1 MPWKQTGH
9 PTVQQQR
16 ERWVVRVPGIS
27 TETGRRQ
34 PRQLG
39 TFGSRRA
46 AQSAATSFAAS
57 GDIASDRGT
66 VAHLLDRWV
75 GGKIDV
81 SNKTRLQYQWA
92 AGHIK
97 GGLGGIR
104 ADHLE
109 RDDIARWL
117 EGLAAEGR
125 LSRRSI
131 QIIRMVLRAALDDA
145 VAIGELRRNPAARVA
160 MPRQVSKPAP
170 ERDAEV
176 WTESQIQR
184 FLETI
189 RGHRWE
195 GPLRLA
201 VFYGLRRSELL
212 GLRWAAVSLR
222 KGAVRIERGVVDVA
236 GRPEWSDGK
245 NERSRRTIPID
256 DETSAALI
264 SHRRLQAKERLAAG
278 PQWQD
283 NDLVLATRTG
293 RVVSPRNFDTTFA
306 RLVAKADVPRLSSH
320 GLRHTAATHMVR
332 HASDI
337 GEIRAAADILGH
349 SPDMLMKTYAHVLPE
364 SVRTV
369 TEKIAK
375 RGSTRP
381 SGYQPGWSGTVVSL
395 PRDVGGGPHG

>member
-9 PTVQQQR
+9 PTVQKQR
-16 ERWVVRVPGIS
+16 ERWVVRVPGID

-39 TFGSRRA
+39 TFRSRRA

-66 VAHLLDRWV
+66 VARLVDRWV
-75 GGKIDV
+75 AGKIDV
-81 SNKTRLQYQWA
+81 SNKTRQQYQWA

-97 GGLGGIR
+97 TGLGGIR
-104 ADHLE
+104 ADQVE

-170 ERDAEV
+170 ERDTEV

-184 FLETI
+184 FFETI

-201 VFYGLRRSELL
+201 VLYGLRRSELL

-256 DETSAALI
+256 DETAAALT
-264 SHRRLQAKERLAAG
+264 SHRRLQAMERLAAG
-278 PQWQD
+278 PQWED
-283 NDLVLATRTG
+283 NDLVLATRAG

-364 SVRTV
+364 SARTV

-375 RGSTRP
+375 RGST
-381 SGYQPGWSGTVVSL
+381 
-395 PRDVGGGPHG
+395 

>member
-9 PTVQQQR
+9 PTVQKQR
-16 ERWVVRVPGIS
+16 KRWVVRVPGID
-27 TETGRRQ
+27 TETGRRR
-34 PRQLG
+34 PRQVG
-39 TFGSRRA
+39 TFKSRRA
-46 AQSAATSFAAS
+46 AQAAATSFAAS
-57 GDIASDRGT
+57 GDIASDRGSVT
-66 VAHLLDRWV
+66 HVVDRWV
-75 GGKIDV
+75 AGKIDV
-81 SNKTRLQYQWA
+81 SNKTREQYQWA

-97 GGLGGIR
+97 TGLGGLR
-104 ADHLE
+104 ADQLE

-117 EGLAAEGR
+117 EGLASGGR

-145 VAIGELRRNPAARVA
+145 VAVGELRRNPAARVA
-160 MPRQVSKPAP
+160 MPRQVAKASVG
-170 ERDAEV
+170 RDTEV

-184 FLETI
+184 FLEAI
-189 RGHRWE
+189 GGHRWE

-201 VFYGLRRSELL
+201 VLYGLRRSELL
-212 GLRWAAVSLR
+212 GLRWKVVNLR
-222 KGAVRIERGVVDVA
+222 TGVVRIERGVVDVA
-236 GRPEWSDGK
+236 GRPEWSEGK
-245 NERSRRTIPID
+245 NERSRRSIPID
-256 DETSAALI
+256 RETAAALTA
-264 SHRRLQAKERLAAG
+264 HRRFQAEERLAAG
-278 PQWQD
+278 PKWEV
-283 NDLVLATRTG
+283 NDLVVATRTG

-306 RLVAKADVPRLSSH
+306 RLVAKAGVPRLSSH

-369 TEKIAK
+369 TDKIAK

-381 SGYQPGWSGTVVSL
+381 SG
-395 PRDVGGGPHG
+395 

>member
-9 PTVQQQR
+9 PTVQKQR
-16 ERWVVRVPGIS
+16 ERWVVRVPGID

-39 TFGSRRA
+39 TFRSRRA

-66 VAHLLDRWV
+66 VARLVDRWV
-75 GGKIDV
+75 AGKIDV

-97 GGLGGIR
+97 TGLGGIR
-104 ADHLE
+104 ADQVE

-170 ERDAEV
+170 ERDTEV

-184 FLETI
+184 FFETI

-201 VFYGLRRSELL
+201 VLYGLRRSELL

-256 DETSAALI
+256 DETAAALT
-264 SHRRLQAKERLAAG
+264 SHRRLQAMERLAAG
-278 PQWQD
+278 PQWED
-283 NDLVLATRTG
+283 NDLVLATRAG

-364 SVRTV
+364 SARTV

-381 SGYQPGWSGTVVSL
+381 AG
-395 PRDVGGGPHG
+395 

>member
-9 PTVQQQR
+9 PTVQKQR
-16 ERWVVRVPGIS
+16 ERWVVRVPGID

-39 TFGSRRA
+39 TFRSRRA

-66 VAHLLDRWV
+66 VARLVDRWV
-75 GGKIDV
+75 AGKIDV
-81 SNKTRLQYQWA
+81 SNKTRQQYQWA

-97 GGLGGIR
+97 TGLGGIR
-104 ADHLE
+104 ADQVE

-170 ERDAEV
+170 ERDTEV

-184 FLETI
+184 FFETI

-201 VFYGLRRSELL
+201 VLYGLRRSELL

-256 DETSAALI
+256 DETAAALT
-264 SHRRLQAKERLAAG
+264 SHRRLQAMERLAAG
-278 PQWQD
+278 PQWED
-283 NDLVLATRTG
+283 NDLVLATRAG

-364 SVRTV
+364 SARTV

-381 SGYQPGWSGTVVSL
+381 SG
-395 PRDVGGGPHG
+395 

>member
-9 PTVQQQR
+9 PTVQKQR
-16 ERWVVRVPGIS
+16 ERWVVRVPGID

-39 TFGSRRA
+39 TFRSRRA

-66 VAHLLDRWV
+66 VARLVDRWV
-75 GGKIDV
+75 AGKIDV
-81 SNKTRLQYQWA
+81 SNKTRQQYQWA

-97 GGLGGIR
+97 TGLGGIR

-109 RDDIARWL
+109 RDDIARWI
-117 EGLAAEGR
+117 EALAAEGQ
-125 LSRRSI
+125 LSRRSV

-170 ERDAEV
+170 ERDTEV

-184 FLETI
+184 FFETI

-201 VFYGLRRSELL
+201 VLYGLRRSELL

-256 DETSAALI
+256 DETAAALT
-264 SHRRLQAKERLAAG
+264 SHRRLQAMERLAAG
-278 PQWQD
+278 PQWED
-283 NDLVLATRTG
+283 NDLVLATRAG

-364 SVRTV
+364 SARTV

-381 SGYQPGWSGTVVSL
+381 SG
-395 PRDVGGGPHG
+395 